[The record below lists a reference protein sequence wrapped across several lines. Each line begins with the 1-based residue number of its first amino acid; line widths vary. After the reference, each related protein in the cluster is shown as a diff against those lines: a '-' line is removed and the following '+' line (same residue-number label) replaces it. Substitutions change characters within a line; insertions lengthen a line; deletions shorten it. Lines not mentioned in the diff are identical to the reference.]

1 MLTNQQQ
8 DAVGRLHEI
17 LVELDELGNEAA
29 DLMRQHFPELYRS
42 GDAYGAFTLGSS
54 SNRYD
59 TTLESLV
66 GEAENYEDEED
77 LIDEV

>member
-1 MLTNQQQ
+1 MLTNPQQ

-17 LVELDELGNEAA
+17 LVEIDELGNEAA
-29 DLMRQHFPELYRS
+29 GIMREHFPELYRT

-54 SNRYD
+54 WNRYD

-66 GEAENYEDEED
+66 GEAENYNEEELEED
-77 LIDEV
+77 Y

>member
-1 MLTNQQQ
+1 MMSTAQQ

-29 DLMRQHFPELYRS
+29 DIMRDHFPELYRS

-54 SNRYD
+54 GNRYD

-66 GEAENYEDEED
+66 GEAENWEDDEDEDQE
-77 LIDEV
+77 

>member
-29 DLMRQHFPELYRS
+29 DLMREHFPELYRS

-66 GEAENYEDEED
+66 GEAENWEDEED

>member
-1 MLTNQQQ
+1 MLTNPQQ
-8 DAVGRLHEI
+8 DAVSRLHEI

-29 DLMRQHFPELYRS
+29 GIMREHFPELYRT

-54 SNRYD
+54 GNRYD

-66 GEAENYEDEED
+66 GEAENYNEEELEED
-77 LIDEV
+77 Y

>member
-29 DLMRQHFPELYRS
+29 DLMREHFPELYRS

>member
-1 MLTNQQQ
+1 MLTNPQQ

-29 DLMRQHFPELYRS
+29 GIMREHFPELYRT

-54 SNRYD
+54 GNRYD

-66 GEAENYEDEED
+66 GEAENYNEEELEED
-77 LIDEV
+77 Y

>member
-1 MLTNQQQ
+1 MTNEQH

-29 DLMRQHFPELYRS
+29 DLMRQYFPELYRS

-77 LIDEV
+77 LIDEL

>member
-29 DLMRQHFPELYRS
+29 GLMREHFPELYSS

-77 LIDEV
+77 LIDEL